1 MMKTIKKTIVV
12 YMGIVLLGLCIPTS
26 AQKDV
31 LAVAG
36 CSLIDGTGIPPLED
50 AVILIQGGKFL
61 AVGKKGEV
69 RIPEGARVIDAQG
82 KTVVPG
88 LIDAHFHMCY
98 PNNREKPFILNE
110 PIASFRAA
118 YHLHKHLMGGI
129 TTILDAGAYR
139 NVSVMAKQAFSEGLL
154 LGSRPMI
161 VAERIN
167 ATGGHGVS
175 RFPMAYEADGPDEFR
190 KAVRLQIKKG
200 ADVIKILP
208 PYTKEELAAAIEEAH
223 MLNKTVAAHS
233 GYLRNYDYIRWA
245 VELDAD
251 VIMHA
256 YDLTDDIIL
265 NMGKKGIYGVPT
277 MTIMMKLHATRGKPI
292 PEDKPH
298 EYEIIFQKMKAA
310 GIKMAVGTDA
320 IYEFMNENPDLY
332 FEEVERF
339 VKNGYTPNE
348 AIVAATRIGAEVLAV
363 SDRLGTIEKGKIA
376 DLLVI
381 DGDPLD
387 DIRNLRKVSVIIQG
401 SKVIKGHKSFLLK
414 KSAGAIEDL
423 LH

>member
-1 MMKTIKKTIVV
+1 MMNTIKKTIVLCIGV
-12 YMGIVLLGLCIPTS
+12 VLYGLCIPIS
-26 AQKDV
+26 AQQEM
-31 LAVAG
+31 LTITG
-36 CSLIDGTGIPPLED
+36 CSLIDGTGKPPLED
-50 AVILIQGGKFL
+50 AVILIQRGKFL

-69 RIPEGARVIDAQG
+69 KIPEGARVIDARG
-82 KTVVPG
+82 KTVIPG

-98 PNNREKPFILNE
+98 PNNREKPFILDE
-110 PIASFRAA
+110 SLVSFRAA
-118 YHLHKHLMGGI
+118 YHLHKHLLGGI
-129 TTILDAGAYR
+129 TSILDAGAYKS
-139 NVSVMAKQAFSEGLL
+139 VSVMAKRAFSEGLL
-154 LGSRPMI
+154 LGSRPII

-208 PYTKEELAAAIEEAH
+208 PYTKEELAAAIGEAH
-223 MLNKTVAAHS
+223 MLKKTVAVHS
-233 GYLRNYDYIRWA
+233 GYLGNYDYIRWA
-245 VELDAD
+245 VELGAD

-256 YDLTDDIIL
+256 YALTDDIIL
-265 NMGKKGIYGVPT
+265 NMGKKGIYSVPT
-277 MTIMMKLHATRGKPI
+277 MTIMMKLHATRGVSI
-292 PEDKPH
+292 PEDRPH

-320 IYEFMNENPDLY
+320 IYEFMNENPNLY

-339 VKNGYTPNE
+339 VKNGYTPHE
-348 AIVAATRIGAEVLAV
+348 AIVSATRIGAEVLDV

-381 DGDPLD
+381 DADPLD

-401 SKVIKGHKSFLLK
+401 GKVIRKGALK
-414 KSAGAIEDL
+414 
-423 LH
+423 

>member
-1 MMKTIKKTIVV
+1 
-12 YMGIVLLGLCIPTS
+12 
-26 AQKDV
+26 
-31 LAVAG
+31 
-36 CSLIDGTGIPPLED
+36 
-50 AVILIQGGKFL
+50 
-61 AVGKKGEV
+61 VGKKGEV
-69 RIPEGARVIDAQG
+69 TIPDGARVIDARG

-110 PIASFRAA
+110 SIASFRAA
-118 YHLHKHLMGGI
+118 FHLRKHLMGGI

-139 NVSVMAKQAFSEGLL
+139 NVSIMAKQAFLERLL
-154 LGSRPMI
+154 LGSRPII

-175 RFPMAYEADGPDEFR
+175 RFPMACEADGPDEFR
-190 KAVRLQIKKG
+190 KAARLQIKNG

-223 MLNKTVAAHS
+223 MLKKTVAVHS
-233 GYLRNYDYIRWA
+233 GYLGNYDYIRWA
-245 VELDAD
+245 VELGAD

-256 YDLTDDIIL
+256 YALTDEIIQ

-277 MTIMMKLHATRGKPI
+277 MTIMIKLHATRGNPI
-292 PEDKPH
+292 PKDRPH

-310 GIKMAVGTDA
+310 GIKMAIGTDA

-339 VKNGYTPNE
+339 VKNGYTPQE
-348 AIVAATRIGAEVLAV
+348 AIVAATRIGAEVLEV

-401 SKVIKGHKSFLLK
+401 GKVIRRGDFK
-414 KSAGAIEDL
+414 
-423 LH
+423 

>member
-1 MMKTIKKTIVV
+1 MKTIRKLIVV
-12 YMGIVLLGLCIPTS
+12 YLGIVVMELCTPIS
-26 AQKDV
+26 ARQDV
-31 LAVAG
+31 LAITG
-36 CSLIDGTGIPPLED
+36 CRLIDGTGKPPFED
-50 AVILIQGGKFL
+50 AVILIQGTKFL
-61 AVGKKGEV
+61 AVGKKGEFK
-69 RIPEGARVIDAQG
+69 IPEGARIIDAQW

-98 PNNREKPFILNE
+98 PNTREKPFILNE
-110 PIASFRAA
+110 SIASFRAA

-154 LGSRPMI
+154 LGSRPLV

-175 RFPMAYEADGPDEFR
+175 RFPMAYEADGPNEFR

-208 PYTKEELAAAIEEAH
+208 PYTKDELAAAIEEAH
-223 MLNKTVAAHS
+223 MLRKTVAVHS
-233 GYLRNYDYIRWA
+233 GYLGNYDYIRWA
-245 VELDAD
+245 VEMDAD

-256 YDLTDDIIL
+256 YALTDEIIM
-265 NMGKKGIYGVPT
+265 NMGKKDIYSVPT

-292 PEDKPH
+292 LEKRPH

-310 GIKMAVGTDA
+310 GIKMAIGTDA

-381 DGDPLD
+381 EQDPLE
-387 DIRNLRKVSVIIQG
+387 DIRNLRKVTVIIQDG
-401 SKVIKGHKSFLLK
+401 KVIK
-414 KSAGAIEDL
+414 DQ
-423 LH
+423 